1 VLTEQVR
8 RLSCDVRGST
18 GGHWCCS
25 VTNERNDQ
33 LGNTVDIRT
42 WLDTLES
49 MKAER
54 KELSENIGKVTLS
67 IQRQLEEDDA
77 VLFEDEA
84 WVAEIKAATVWNEE
98 ALIPLLEHYNY
109 DEMAAL
115 LNKPK
120 PRTYN
125 KTKLNKEAKKGGEV
139 KRIIEFAKQD
149 GLPELTIRKKG
160 N

>member
-1 VLTEQVR
+1 M
-8 RLSCDVRGST
+8 
-18 GGHWCCS
+18 
-25 VTNERNDQ
+25 
-33 LGNTVDIRT
+33 GNTIDIRVL
-42 WLDTLES
+42 LDTLES

-54 KELSENIGKVTLS
+54 KELSEDIGKMTVK
-67 IQRQLEEDDA
+67 IQRQLEADDA
-77 VLFEDEA
+77 VLFEDDA

-98 ALIPLLEHYNY
+98 ALKPLLEHYNA

-139 KRIIEFAKQD
+139 KRIIDFAKQE
-149 GLPELTIRKKG
+149 GLPELTIRQKG
-160 N
+160 K

>member
-1 VLTEQVR
+1 MLLR
-8 RLSCDVRGST
+8 KS
-18 GGHWCCS
+18 
-25 VTNERNDQ
+25 NERNDQ

-54 KELSENIGKVTLS
+54 KELSENIGKITLS
-67 IQRQLEEDDA
+67 IQRQLEDDDA

-98 ALIPLLEHYNY
+98 ALIPLLEHYNA
-109 DEMAAL
+109 DDMAAL

-139 KRIIEFAKQD
+139 KRIIEFAKQE

>member
-1 VLTEQVR
+1 M
-8 RLSCDVRGST
+8 
-18 GGHWCCS
+18 
-25 VTNERNDQ
+25 
-33 LGNTVDIRT
+33 GNTVDIRT